1 MTAKKEKVKGS
12 IPEFKSIEEEAEFWD
27 THDTTDYEDE
37 FKPVQVRFA
46 KNLTAGLTLRL
57 DHETMAKL
65 GKVAR
70 GKRMPPTSL
79 VHLWVLEHLAEAE
92 GRSASAKKL

>member
-1 MTAKKEKVKGS
+1 MTAKKEKIKGS

-37 FKPVQVRFA
+37 FKPVKVRFA
-46 KNLTAGLTLRL
+46 KNLTAGLTLRF

-65 GKVAR
+65 KKLAGEKKIPVA
-70 GKRMPPTSL
+70 SL
-79 VHLWVLEHLAEAE
+79 VHLWVRERLAEPE
-92 GRSASAKKL
+92 GRSASTKKS